1 MYFKLLSWSVSYIWS
16 SRKDLILSSILFS
29 VVLGIIP
36 YFSLLISKN
45 FINELSLFIMS
56 SKESPGY
63 TNIVV
68 LLLGQVAIQTF
79 STGLGYLDQ
88 YLEKKNLA
96 LLEQKLVT
104 EMTSKLSKIPLL
116 TYNDPEF
123 HNHFERI
130 NTNISE
136 RFWSPIRSMKEFI
149 KTFISIGSYTLILM
163 AVSYKLMVLCII
175 VTIPIF
181 LIQSRLGKNKFQFS
195 IEISSL
201 MKEIRY
207 LYSILTDRNYAKELR
222 AYSLNNYFLKRW
234 SQKYLDHNSRTLSLE
249 KKQYIIKMST
259 ESATS
264 IFYIFTSIFV
274 LIVMRRIG
282 SLQIGD
288 FLIVNQ
294 ALNNTQTALNRLTVN
309 YSDLKVSLLYLK
321 DLKVFFDLK
330 EHQEVVCL
338 SPAITNSTEYLS
350 LQNVTFRYPAQT
362 VSTLKDIS
370 LSINKGEKIAII
382 GSNGSGKTTLIKCLL
397 GLYKEYQGEIRIMG
411 EDIKHMSDDRLRKTY
426 AVIFQ
431 DFLKFPYT
439 VKENIYFGDVDSES
453 SVSDS
458 RMISA
463 STKAGIHGMILS
475 LPEKYNTYLGNYIH
489 YGVDLSGGQWQKI
502 ALSRALYRRS
512 DILVLDEP
520 TASLDAKSEMEI
532 FKELLT
538 NSENKTVIF
547 ISHRITSARYADKII
562 LLKEGAIIEQG
573 THNELVAKH
582 GEYYQLYSMGEEIE
596 VMKETIPC

>member
-1 MYFKLLSWSVSYIWS
+1 MYFKLLSWCVSYVWRNKKS
-16 SRKDLILSSILFS
+16 LILSSILFS

-36 YFSLLISKN
+36 YFSLIISKK

-56 SKESPGY
+56 SKEIPGY
-63 TNIVV
+63 SNIVI
-68 LLLGQVAIQTF
+68 LLLAQVAIQTF
-79 STGLGYLDQ
+79 STGIGYLDQ
-88 YLEKKNLA
+88 YLEKKNLS
-96 LLEQKLVT
+96 LLEQKLVI

-116 TYNDPEF
+116 TYDDPEF
-123 HNHFERI
+123 HNHFGRI

-136 RFWSPIRSMKEFI
+136 RFWSPIRSIKEFI
-149 KTFISIGSYTLILM
+149 KTVLSIGSYTFILL
-163 AVSYKLMVLCII
+163 AVSYKLIVLCVI
-175 VTIPIF
+175 VTIPLF
-181 LIQSRLGKNKFQFS
+181 FIQSRLGKNKFHFS
-195 IEISSL
+195 IEVSSL

-207 LYSILTDRNYAKELR
+207 IYSILTDRNYAKEMR
-222 AYSLNNYFLKRW
+222 AYSLNNFFLNRW
-234 SQKYLDHNSRTLSLE
+234 SQKYLDHTGRTLSLE

-264 IFYIFTSIFV
+264 VFYIFTSVFV
-274 LIVMRRIG
+274 LVVMRRIG

-294 ALNNTQTALNRLTVN
+294 ALNNTQTALNRLTVI

-321 DLKVFFDLK
+321 DLKVFFDLE
-330 EHQEVVCL
+330 EHLEAVCL
-338 SPAITNSTEYLS
+338 SPEETSSTEYLS
-350 LQNVTFRYPAQT
+350 LQNVTFRYPTQT
-362 VSTLKDIS
+362 VCTLKGIS
-370 LSINKGEKIAII
+370 FSINKGEKIAII

-411 EDIKHMSDDRLRKTY
+411 EDIKHMPDDRLRKTY
-426 AVIFQ
+426 AFIFQ

-453 SVSDS
+453 SHSDS
-458 RMISA
+458 RVISA
-463 STKAGIHGMILS
+463 STKAGIHGMIS
-475 LPEKYNTYLGNYIH
+475 NLPEKYNTYLGNYIH
-489 YGVDLSGGQWQKI
+489 YGVDFSGGQWQKT
-502 ALSRALYRRS
+502 ALARALYRHS

-520 TASLDAKSEMEI
+520 TASLDSRSEMEV

-538 NSENKTVIF
+538 NSEDKTVIF
-547 ISHRITSARYADKII
+547 ISHRIASARYADKII
-562 LLKEGAIIEQG
+562 LLKEGEIIEQG

-596 VMKETIPC
+596 VMNETIPC